1 MKRKQIKFV
10 VGSVIIVSAL
20 AFLAFTG
27 FQDNKAYY
35 QNVSE
40 LYASRDAAYDRHLR
54 IEGDVVAG
62 SIDKTKPKETKFVI
76 SHTDPKTNV
85 TQTLQVKYVGTDPL
99 PDTFRDYA
107 QAVVEG
113 QYHRDGVFV
122 ANSMTAKCASKYE
135 KETAAGIVPTASSEK

>member
-10 VGSVIIVSAL
+10 VGSTIIIAAL

-27 FQDNKAYY
+27 FQDNKSYY

-40 LYASRDAAYDRHLR
+40 LYASKDVAYGRSLR

-62 SIDKTKPKETKFVI
+62 SIDKSKPKETTFVI
-76 SHTDPKTNV
+76 QHVDAKTKKTD
-85 TQTLQVKYVGTDPL
+85 TLPVKYVGTDPL
-99 PDTFRDYA
+99 PDTFRDFA

-113 QYHRDGVFV
+113 TYHQ
-122 ANSMTAKCASKYE
+122 
-135 KETAAGIVPTASSEK
+135 

>member
-1 MKRKQIKFV
+1 MKRRQIKFV
-10 VGSVIIVSAL
+10 VGSVIIVVSL

-40 LYASRDAAYDRHLR
+40 LYATKDKAFGRNLR
-54 IEGDVVAG
+54 VEGDVVAG
-62 SIDKTKPKETKFVI
+62 SILREAKQTRFVI
-76 SHTDPKTNV
+76 SHTDAKTNE
-85 TQTLQVKYVGTDPL
+85 TQTLPVTYVGSDPL

-113 QYHRDGVFV
+113 TYHQDGVFV
-122 ANSMTAKCASKYE
+122 AKSMTAKCASKYE
-135 KETAAGIVPTASSEK
+135 KEKAAGITLQPATEN

>member
-1 MKRKQIKFV
+1 MKRRQIKFV
-10 VGSVIIVSAL
+10 VGSVVIILAL

-40 LYASRDAAYDRHLR
+40 LYATKDKAFGRNLR
-54 IEGDVVAG
+54 VEGDVVAG
-62 SIDKTKPKETKFVI
+62 SIHREAKETNFVI
-76 SHTDPKTNV
+76 SHKDPKTNE
-85 TQTLQVKYVGTDPL
+85 TRTLPVKYVGSDPL

-113 QYHRDGVFV
+113 TYHEDGVFV
-122 ANSMTAKCASKYE
+122 AKSMTAKCASKYE
-135 KETAAGIVPTASSEK
+135 KEKAAGITLPPATEN

>member
-20 AFLAFTG
+20 AFLVFTG
-27 FQDNKAYY
+27 FQDNKSYY

-40 LYASRDAAYDRHLR
+40 LYASKEAAYNRHLR
-54 IEGDVVAG
+54 VEGDVVAG
-62 SIDKTKPKETKFVI
+62 SINRSAKETKFVI
-76 SHTDPKTNV
+76 SHTDPKTNEI
-85 TQTLQVKYVGTDPL
+85 QTLPVRYVGTDPL

>member
-10 VGSVIIVSAL
+10 VGSVVIVVAL
-20 AFLAFTG
+20 AFLAYTG
-27 FQDNKAYY
+27 FRDNKAYY
-35 QNVSE
+35 QTVSE
-40 LYASRDAAYDRHLR
+40 LYASKDVAFDRHLR
-54 IEGDVVAG
+54 VEGDVVAG

-76 SHTDPKTNV
+76 SHTDPATKV
-85 TQTLQVKYVGTDPL
+85 VQTLAVRYVGTDPL

-135 KETAAGIVPTASSEK
+135 KETAAGVIPTASSEK

>member
-27 FQDNKAYY
+27 FRDNKSYY

-40 LYASRDAAYDRHLR
+40 LYASKEAAYGRNLR
-54 IEGDVVAG
+54 VEGDVEPG
-62 SIDKTKPKETKFVI
+62 TIDKSHSKQTTFVI
-76 SHTDPKTNV
+76 SHTDLKTKQK
-85 TQTLQVKYVGTDPL
+85 QTLPVTYVGTDPL

-107 QAVVEG
+107 QTVVEG
-113 QYHRDGVFV
+113 TYQKDGVFV
-122 ANSMTAKCASKYE
+122 ARSMTAKCASKYE
-135 KETAAGIVPTASSEK
+135 KETAAGLKLPSTVEN

>member
-10 VGSVIIVSAL
+10 IGSDVIVAAL

-27 FQDNKAYY
+27 FRDNKSYY

-40 LYASRDAAYDRHLR
+40 FYASKEKAAGRSLR
-54 IEGDVVAG
+54 VEGDVVAG
-62 SIDKTKPKETKFVI
+62 SIQRESNETPVVI
-76 SHTDPKTNV
+76 SHTDSKTNE
-85 TQTLQVKYVGTDPL
+85 THTLPVKYVGSDPL

-113 QYHRDGVFV
+113 TYHEDGVFV
-122 ANSMTAKCASKYE
+122 AKSMTAKCASKYE
-135 KETAAGIVPTASSEK
+135 KEKAAGVSLPPTTEN

>member
-10 VGSVIIVSAL
+10 VGSVIIVVAL
-20 AFLAFTG
+20 GFLAYTG
-27 FQDNKAYY
+27 FRDNKAHY

-40 LYASRDAAYDRHLR
+40 LYASKEVAYDRHLR
-54 IEGDVVAG
+54 VEGDVVAG
-62 SIDKTKPKETKFVI
+62 SIDKTKPKETVFVI
-76 SHTDPKTNV
+76 SHTDPATKQV
-85 TQTLQVKYVGTDPL
+85 QTLPVKYIGTDPL

-135 KETAAGIVPTASSEK
+135 KETAAGVIPTPSSEK

>member
-10 VGSVIIVSAL
+10 VGSVVIVVAL

-35 QNVSE
+35 QTVSE
-40 LYASRDAAYDRHLR
+40 FRAAEASAFGRRLR
-54 IEGDVVAG
+54 VEGDVVAG
-62 SIDKTKPKETKFVI
+62 SIVREARQTQFVITHTDAKTKQT
-76 SHTDPKTNV
+76 HTLP
-85 TQTLQVKYVGTDPL
+85 VKYIGSDPL

-113 QYHRDGVFV
+113 EYHPDGVFV
-122 ANSMTAKCASKYE
+122 AKSMTAKCASKYE
-135 KETAAGIVPTASSEK
+135 KESAAGVKTSS